1 MKLGSWTGTG
11 LQRLQKKDRDK
22 FRILVL
28 SIENDQK
35 IILFHTSVKQ
45 INTVKPVLNL
55 WCFYMS
61 CARVEGVV
69 VWE

>member
-22 FRILVL
+22 FQILVL

-35 IILFHTSVKQ
+35 IILFHVSVK
-45 INTVKPVLNL
+45 
-55 WCFYMS
+55 
-61 CARVEGVV
+61 
-69 VWE
+69 